1 MCSGVPRWACLTAR
15 TAGGCKDGSLNYQHD
30 NIGAPLEMVAAAL
43 AQEEK
48 EITDMEQTFKSSLA
62 TVPNF
67 FVFALRM
74 SKTHGRFRAIF
85 L

>member
-1 MCSGVPRWACLTAR
+1 
-15 TAGGCKDGSLNYQHD
+15 
-30 NIGAPLEMVAAAL
+30 MVAAAL

-48 EITDMEQTFKSSLA
+48 EITDMVQTFKSFLA
-62 TVPNF
+62 AVPNF
-67 FVFALRM
+67 FVFGLRM